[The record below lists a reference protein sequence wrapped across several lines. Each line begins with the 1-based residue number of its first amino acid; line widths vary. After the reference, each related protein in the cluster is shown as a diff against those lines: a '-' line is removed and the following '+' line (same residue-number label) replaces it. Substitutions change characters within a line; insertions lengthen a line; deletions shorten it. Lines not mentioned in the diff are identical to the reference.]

1 MTAPAASAARSGL
14 PTSAIAA
21 QDRRSTAPLRTACS
35 WARLNRR
42 APKSFRLATLG
53 DGNRATTS
61 VRRRAGLVR
70 SILVDPNGP
79 EAAAFRSSEEAA
91 ILAGPIGN

>member
-1 MTAPAASAARSGL
+1 V
-14 PTSAIAA
+14 
-21 QDRRSTAPLRTACS
+21 RTACS

-53 DGNRATTS
+53 DGNRTTS

-70 SILVDPNGP
+70 SILVNRNGP

-91 ILAGPIGN
+91 ILAGPSGD